1 MQNSK
6 KADDKE
12 KAKHIKMLASKYPGL
27 RISYVDEKDGAFY
40 SVLSKS
46 SDTGDGMEEEYRIQV
61 SGGNGQKGGRG
72 GLSFVGSSPYV
83 VDPF

>member
-12 KAKHIKMLASKYPGL
+12 KARHIKMLASKYPGL
-27 RISYVDEKDGAFY
+27 RISYVDEKDGLFF

-46 SDTGDGMEEEYRIQV
+46 SDTGDDMEEEYRIQV
-61 SGGNGQKGGRG
+61 TRGMCRRG
-72 GLSFVGSSPYV
+72 GG
-83 VDPF
+83 